1 MKLAKSPK
9 PTDLLLSC
17 SFDETEGVLRI
28 EVRAAPPTNFGTA
41 LTYKLTQDEAL
52 DLARALRAY
61 GEG

>member
-9 PTDLLLSC
+9 HTDLLLSC
-17 SFDETEGVLRI
+17 SFDETDGVLRI